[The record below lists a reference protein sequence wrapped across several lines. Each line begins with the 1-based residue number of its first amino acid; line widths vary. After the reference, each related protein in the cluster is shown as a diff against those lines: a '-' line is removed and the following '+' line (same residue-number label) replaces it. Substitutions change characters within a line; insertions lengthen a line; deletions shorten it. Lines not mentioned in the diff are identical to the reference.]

1 MSEQLTLL
9 RSNGGDDD
17 GRESLTLA
25 SFAQRAYLDYAVSVV
40 KARALPDVC
49 DGCKPVQRRILY
61 AMNAMGL
68 TAGSKHVKSARVVG
82 DVIGKF
88 HPHGD
93 QAAYDAMV
101 RMAQDFSLR
110 YPLIDGQ
117 GNFGSRDDDPAAAMR
132 YTEARLTPI
141 ARLLLD
147 ELDEGTVD
155 FAPNYDGSQ
164 QEPRLLPARLPFV
177 LLNGASG
184 IAVGMAT
191 EIPSH
196 NLGELVRAL
205 QIALNDPKA
214 SLDAVMG
221 ELPGPDFPGGGQI
234 ISGADELRGVY
245 DTGRGSLKA
254 RASYRFEELARGQ
267 WQLVVHELPPGVS
280 SRRVQEEIEE
290 LVNPKP
296 RAGKKTVGAEQQQL
310 RQVMLSVLDSM
321 RDESGKEAP
330 VRLVFEPR
338 TSKIDRD
345 EFARTLLAHTSLESS
360 VPVNL
365 VMIGRDGRPQQ
376 KPLIRIL
383 HEWIEYRIDTVRRRT
398 QYRLDRVTDRVH
410 VLEGRQIVLLNI
422 DRVIKI
428 IRASDEPKPALMREF
443 KLTDRQTEDILEL
456 RLRQLARLEALKIEK
471 ELGDLRKEGAA
482 LKKLLDSPA
491 ALRKQVGKEFDE
503 DAKKYGD
510 ARRTRIEAAERAV
523 VEVKVLDEPVT
534 VIVSEM
540 GFARARSGHGHDA
553 SQFTFKP
560 GDALY
565 DAYQCRTVDNLVAF
579 GSNGR
584 VYSIPVAQLPSARGD
599 GAPVTSLIDL
609 QAGTRLVAYAAGPAD
624 APLLVATSAGR
635 GFACRLGDLLSRQRA
650 GKQFIG
656 VEEGQEPIRP
666 ALVDP
671 ASDNLIACASGKGRL
686 LVFEA
691 AEIKAQPAGGRG
703 VILMGLDDDE
713 PMVAASTCGAAGLV
727 VRGNAAK
734 SGKPLE
740 VPLAEAELQRY
751 RGHRARKGLLLTPRM
766 RVAAITRATSPG

>member
-1 MSEQLTLL
+1 MPEQLTLL
-9 RSNGGDDD
+9 RSNGGDDE
-17 GRESLTLA
+17 GREALTLA
-25 SFAQRAYLDYAVSVV
+25 HFAQRAYLDYAVSVV

-49 DGCKPVQRRILY
+49 DGLKPVQRRILY

-68 TAGSKHVKSARVVG
+68 MSGSKHVKSARVVG

-101 RMAQDFSLR
+101 RMAQNFSLR

-155 FAPNYDGSQ
+155 FASNYDGSQ
-164 QEPRLLPARLPFV
+164 QEPRLLPARLPLV

-196 NLGELVRAL
+196 NLTEIVRAL
-205 QIALNDPKA
+205 HVVLNDPKA
-214 SLDAVMG
+214 GLDAVM
-221 ELPGPDFPGGGQI
+221 EHVPGPDFPGGGQI
-234 ISGADELRGVY
+234 ISGADEVRAVY
-245 DTGRGSLKA
+245 DSGRGSLKA

-290 LVNPKP
+290 LTNPKAKP
-296 RAGKKTVGAEQQQL
+296 GRKTIGAEQQQL
-310 RQVMLSVLDSM
+310 RQVLLSVLDSM
-321 RDESGKEAP
+321 RDESSKDAA

-345 EFARTLLAHTSLESS
+345 EFVRTLLAHTSLESS

-365 VMIGRDGRPQQ
+365 VMIGSDGRPQQ
-376 KPLIRIL
+376 KPLVRIL
-383 HEWIEYRIDTVRRRT
+383 REWVEFRAETVRRRT
-398 QYRLDRVTDRVH
+398 RHRLDRVNDRIH
-410 VLEGRQIVLLNI
+410 LLEGRQTVLLNI
-422 DRVIKI
+422 DRVIEV
-428 IRASDEPKPALMREF
+428 IRHSDDPKPALMREF
-443 KLTDRQTEDILEL
+443 KLSERQADDILEL

-471 ELGDLRKEGAA
+471 ELGDLRKEGVG
-482 LKKLLDSPA
+482 LKKLLDSET
-491 ALRKQVGKEFDE
+491 ALRKQVGREFEE
-503 DAKKYGD
+503 DARKYGD
-510 ARRTRIEAAERAV
+510 VRRTRIEAAERAV
-523 VEVKVLDEPVT
+523 AEIRVLDEPVT

-540 GFARARSGHGHDA
+540 GFVRARSGHGHDE
-553 SQFTFKP
+553 SQFGFKP
-560 GDALY
+560 GDGLY
-565 DAYQCRTVDNLVAF
+565 GAYECRTVDHLIAL

-584 VYSIPVAQLPSARGD
+584 VYSVPVAQLPSARGD

-609 QAGTRLVAYAAGPAD
+609 ESGTRLVAYVAASAEVPV
-624 APLLVATSAGR
+624 LVATTAGR
-635 GFACRLGDLLSRQRA
+635 GFACRVADLLSRQRG

-656 VEEGQEPIRP
+656 LDEGHEPMRP
-666 ALVDP
+666 AVVDP
-671 ASDNLIACASGKGRL
+671 ATDHLIACASGKGRL

-691 AEIKAQPAGGRG
+691 AEIKAQPGGGRG
-703 VILMGLDDDE
+703 VTLMGLDEGE
-713 PMVAASTCGAAGLV
+713 PMVAVGTCGAAGIV
-727 VRGNAAK
+727 ARGQAAK

-740 VPLAEAELQRY
+740 VPLGQADLKRY
-751 RGHRARKGLLLTPRM
+751 LGHRARKGLLLTPRM
-766 RVAAITRATSPG
+766 RVASITRAKSPG

>member
-1 MSEQLTLL
+1 MPEQLTLL
-9 RSNGGDDD
+9 KPNGDE
-17 GRESLTLA
+17 ESLTLA
-25 SFAQRAYLDYAVSVV
+25 TFAQRAYLDYAVSVV

-68 TAGSKHVKSARVVG
+68 TASSKHVKSARVVG
-82 DVIGKF
+82 DVIGKY

-93 QAAYDAMV
+93 QAAYDALV
-101 RMAQDFSLR
+101 RMAQGFSLR

-147 ELDEGTVD
+147 ELDEGTAD

-164 QEPRLLPARLPFV
+164 QEPRLLPARLPLV

-196 NLGELVRAL
+196 NLAEIVRAL
-205 QIALNDPKA
+205 QVALNDPKA
-214 SLDAVMG
+214 DLDAVMR
-221 ELPGPDFPGGGQI
+221 EVPGPDFPGGGQI
-234 ISGADELRGVY
+234 ISGADELKAVY
-245 DTGRGSLKA
+245 ASGRGSLKA

-296 RAGKKTVGAEQQQL
+296 KAGKKALGADQQQL
-310 RQVMLSVLDSM
+310 RQVVLSVLDSM
-321 RDESGKEAP
+321 RDESGKEAA

-345 EFARTLLAHTSLESS
+345 EFARTLLAHTSLEAS

-376 KPLIRIL
+376 KPLVRIL

-398 QYRLDRVTDRVH
+398 QYRFDRVTDRVH
-410 VLEGRQIVLLNI
+410 VLEGRQIVLLSI
-422 DRVIKI
+422 DRVIKV
-428 IRASDEPKPALMREF
+428 IRNSDDPKPALMREF
-443 KLTDRQTEDILEL
+443 KLSERQTDDILEL

-482 LKKLLDSPA
+482 LRKLLDSPA

-503 DAKKYGD
+503 DTKKYGD

-523 VEVKVLDEPVT
+523 AEVKVLDEPVT

-560 GDALY
+560 GDGLY
-565 DAYQCRTVDNLVAF
+565 DAYECRTVDSLVAI

-609 QAGTRLVAYAAGPAD
+609 QADTRLVAYAAGAPD
-624 APLLVATSAGR
+624 VPLLVATSAGR
-635 GFACRLGDLLSRQRA
+635 GFACRLGDLMSRQRG
-650 GKQFIG
+650 GKQYIG

-666 ALVDP
+666 SIVDP
-671 ASDNLIACASGKGRL
+671 ASDHLIACASGQGRL

-691 AEIKAQPAGGRG
+691 SEIKAQPAGGRG
-703 VILMGLDDDE
+703 VILMGLDDNE
-713 PMVAASTCGAAGLV
+713 PMVAVTTCGAAGILA
-727 VRGNAAK
+727 RGNAAK

-740 VPLAEAELQRY
+740 VALGEAELQKY
-751 RGHRARKGLLLTPRM
+751 HGHRARKGLLLAPRM
-766 RVAAITRATSPG
+766 RVTAITRAKSPG